1 MLKNLLIGLILV
13 TSLTSRAQDAIS
25 IQKGQPA
32 PYSGVLFSEDRAISI
47 RKELVDKDILSV
59 QLSAAEERHILSEQI
74 IKLKDFEIELFRKQN
89 QRLVKASETNET
101 MKIIYFGL
109 GILATG
115 AAVYGAGALS
125 R

>member
-32 PYSGVLFSEDRAISI
+32 PYSGVLFGEDRANTI
-47 RKELVDKDILSV
+47 RAELVEKDILSV
-59 QLSAAEERHILSEQI
+59 QLSAAEERHVLSEQI

-89 QRLVKASETNET
+89 QRLVKASETTEA

>member
-1 MLKNLLIGLILV
+1 MLKNLLIGLILA

-32 PYSGVLFSEDRAISI
+32 PYSGVLFSEDRANSI
-47 RKELVDKDILSV
+47 RKQLVDKDILSV

-89 QRLVKASETNET
+89 QRLVKASETTEA